1 MRDICYETIRKD
13 RYHTKNKNRQN
24 VLELEIWGAFFV
36 HCSILSIVY
45 QYESM
50 VFYNFTPKGGF
61 GKALEIKL
69 RELKYIKH
77 FVSLRSY
84 MLSLKIRAH
93 FHKK

>member
-1 MRDICYETIRKD
+1 MYCHLELILNNLVQTTKKRKMRDICYETIRKD

-61 GKALEIKL
+61 GKSLEIKL
-69 RELKYIKH
+69 
-77 FVSLRSY
+77 
-84 MLSLKIRAH
+84 
-93 FHKK
+93 